1 MCPFDRRAHS
11 SSDMLTPGKEAHG
24 GRTSGVHRGLD
35 SPVSDTGDPGCLGG
49 GWWDWD
55 GVEGAVV
62 VEASVKTAV
71 EERPC
76 AFLPAW
82 LSLIRRATTI

>member
-1 MCPFDRRAHS
+1 
-11 SSDMLTPGKEAHG
+11 
-24 GRTSGVHRGLD
+24 
-35 SPVSDTGDPGCLGG
+35 
-49 GWWDWD
+49 
-55 GVEGAVV
+55 VV